1 MRPKRMDAFLI
12 ASIASK
18 EMRVPRKKL
27 VKRPNREKRAKK
39 LKKGVAKRAGVWY
52 YTWAPSAETKEW
64 LLKPQLR
71 SERKE
76 PIDAEKFR
84 FVLRNLK
91 RSKFKTFEMLRKKCL
106 TKNHFCG
113 KIIKSSAAK
122 AEVHRT
128 LKIEQYRKTC
138 NGTYFRVGKTRKTIP
153 NKVIHT
159 GRKRLRA
166 ERNDLTLFKW

>member
-1 MRPKRMDAFLI
+1 M
-12 ASIASK
+12 SK
-18 EMRVPRKKL
+18 EMQVPRKKL

-39 LKKGVAKRAGVWY
+39 LKKGVAKRAGIWY

-64 LLKPQLR
+64 LPKSQLR

-76 PIDAEKFR
+76 PIDAER
-84 FVLRNLK
+84 FQSVLRNRR
-91 RSKFKTFEMLRKKCL
+91 RSKFRTFETLRKKCL
-106 TKNHFCG
+106 TKNHFCD
-113 KIIKSSAAK
+113 KIIKSSAGWLR
-122 AEVHRT
+122 RT
-128 LKIEQYRKTC
+128 GPWKLNNIEKTC

-166 ERNDLTLFKW
+166 ERKRFNTF